1 MTTIKLFLRE
11 SKKNSKGESP
21 VSFRII
27 KNRKSIVISTGIWL
41 LPAQWDKD
49 NLRVFTKVKN
59 SERLN
64 QMIDHRQTELR
75 DNSIEQDT
83 FNKNASTRQIKNAV
97 MGYQPVDFFSYAD
110 KACEEYRRAG
120 QIGSY
125 DKNRAIIEKLRVF
138 TKYQNIYFQD
148 IDIEFL
154 KRYEIHCQEKLFNKV
169 NTIHMNMKF
178 IRKLFNDAYA
188 QDLIQHKDI
197 PFNKYKLK
205 TEKTH
210 REYLTEDEL
219 EKFEKAEVTPGTRMD
234 LHKDMFVFSAY
245 AGGLRVS
252 DVLQLTWDN
261 YDGENIHVAVKKTKA
276 QLSFMLPDRAKEI
289 VAKYRPADP
298 NPTDF
303 IFPMLPA
310 DMKRDDPYEVDLEI
324 SRATAYINKNVDLIA
339 KKAKLTKHVSF
350 HISRHTWATRALTKG
365 ISIDKVSK
373 ILGHAD
379 ISETQIYA
387 KIINEELNKAMQVFN
402 IKKPEPKPKTVK
414 AKTTSKPKATK
425 AKTKPKPKAAITKTK
440 RQPPAPDI
448 N

>member
-1 MTTIKLFLRE
+1 M
-11 SKKNSKGESP
+11 
-21 VSFRII
+21 
-27 KNRKSIVISTGIWL
+27 
-41 LPAQWDKD
+41 
-49 NLRVFTKVKN
+49 
-59 SERLN
+59 
-64 QMIDHRQTELR
+64 
-75 DNSIEQDT
+75 
-83 FNKNASTRQIKNAV
+83 
-97 MGYQPVDFFSYAD
+97 
-110 KACEEYRRAG
+110 RAG

-125 DKNRAIIEKLRVF
+125 DKNRAIVEKLRLF
-138 TKYQNIYFQD
+138 TNFRSIYFQD

-154 KRYEIHCQEKLFNKV
+154 KRYEIHCQEKLFNKI

-210 REYLTEDEL
+210 REYLTEEEL

-234 LHKDMFVFSAY
+234 LHKDMFVFAAY

-261 YDGENIHVAVKKTKA
+261 YDGENIHVSVRKTKA

-289 VAKYRPADP
+289 VAKYRPAEP
-298 NPTDF
+298 KPTDF

-310 DMKRDDPYEVDLEI
+310 DLKRDDPYELDTEI
-324 SRATAYINKNVDLIA
+324 SRATAYINKNLGLIA
-339 KKAKLTKHVSF
+339 TKVGLTKHISF

-402 IKKPEPKPKTVK
+402 IKKPEPKPKVVKVKTEPKSKAVK
-414 AKTTSKPKATK
+414 AKP
-425 AKTKPKPKAAITKTK
+425 KTKSKAAVAKTK
-440 RQPPAPDI
+440 RQLPAP
-448 N
+448 NSN

>member
-49 NLRVFTKVKN
+49 SLRVDNKVKN

-64 QMIDHRQTELR
+64 QLIDHRQAELR
-75 DNSIEQDT
+75 DNSIQQDT
-83 FNKNASTRQIKNAV
+83 FNKNASTKQIKNAV
-97 MGYQPVDFFSYAD
+97 MGYQPVDFFSYAN
-110 KACEEYRRAG
+110 KACEEYMRAG

-125 DKNRAIIEKLRVF
+125 DKNKAIIQKLKVF

-154 KRYEIHCQEKLFNKV
+154 KRYEIHCQEKLSNKI

-219 EKFEKAEVTPGTRMD
+219 EKFEKAKVTPGTRKE
-234 LHKDMFVFSAY
+234 LHKDMFVFASY

-261 YDGENIHVAVKKTKA
+261 FDGENIHVAVKKTKA

-289 VAKYRPADP
+289 IEKYRPEKYK
-298 NPTDF
+298 PTDF
-303 IFPMLPA
+303 IFPML
-310 DMKRDDPYEVDLEI
+310 DNDLKRDDFILMDTEI
-324 SRATAYINKNVDLIA
+324 SRATAYINKNIDLIA
-339 KKAKLTKHVSF
+339 KDLELTKHVSF
-350 HISRHTWATRALTKG
+350 HVSRHTWATRALTKG

-402 IKKPEPKPKTVK
+402 IKKPEPKPKVVR
-414 AKTTSKPKATK
+414 AKTKPKPKAVK
-425 AKTKPKPKAAITKTK
+425 AKTKPKPNAAITKTK
-440 RQPPAPDI
+440 RQPPALNLI
-448 N
+448 